1 MIDGCATRSDVNTK
15 GAGKTQTVAVLGTCF
30 TSEAASIAASTTI
43 VAAAGMPSGYVT
55 HWTLLSTAST
65 TRTKQA
71 FDGIARGGQRQESP
85 STVSPVPTLSPV
97 R

>member
-1 MIDGCATRSDVNTK
+1 MVCTTIPDVNTK
-15 GAGKTQTVAVLGTCF
+15 GGKPVAVLLFCTRF
-30 TSEAASIAASTTI
+30 TNEAASIAASTTI

-71 FDGIARGGQRQESP
+71 FDGIARGGQGQGSP
-85 STVSPVPTLSPV
+85 SVSPVSTVSPV

>member
-71 FDGIARGGQRQESP
+71 FDGIARGGRRESP
-85 STVSPVPTLSPV
+85 YTVSQVPILSPV